1 MMKTKA
7 HFKFSNILVLCIIL
21 LSLASCTQNETTIE
35 VNVNLLRVQRGDT
48 VNIEVELSKTNKT
61 VQAVIL
67 KPTLGSFELAL
78 EKVQNN
84 PGVYKGEVILS
95 DDATE
100 GLYAIHVWTGNTDNP
115 TAVGKAS
122 FLLGKMVVDFTF
134 PSTLEGEDLDF
145 NISQYLQGFQEIGGN
160 FLIAHGLI
168 GRKAY
173 FPSKICKTDVTPD
186 SSNDIVEAILRHG
199 DEKGFPVL
207 LSVSWD
213 LTKNSPSNE
222 RMSEVKSIMKELYIL
237 YHHHPSL
244 TGFYTYLEGSGTYF
258 APFMREFADYAK
270 SLNPGLLTG
279 GAPYVDD
286 PMLAG
291 YLGIIESL
299 DIIIFQGMVMASY
312 RPDNRQKYPIHRVK
326 DFCSLGVGAKWLQ
339 NKISLTHME
348 TFGYLENRISPNYS
362 TTSYENIYPEILSAA
377 TVAGSDGVS
386 IFTYSSDIYA
396 PLKKYPE
403 IEQSRQAVL
412 DGMKAFDL
420 IWDNISK
427 TPNKLTFYFP
437 HSDWVIERWS
447 QSFLPALDA
456 FRVLGIP
463 VDILPYSP
471 PLSEDYPY
479 WPNTPNE
486 DVLPRLLKDGKV
498 LILPDVSGFKRTD
511 SDWIR
516 DFVEQGGVVI
526 AFGPQIPMARASSYE
541 REKLFGVEEIEP
553 KEHSSIIVTESPGN
567 RVSEGDRFNISH
579 LSSWKSTGARV
590 LAEFED
596 HSPAVLMNQYGKGT
610 VVTIIPD
617 ALTAAQQMPE
627 FIRDVIDAAMATCHE
642 TRVVDVIGTNE
653 NVDIATVKTDN
664 GFRVTVIN
672 HNSHELEITL
682 DPLHVPKG
690 HSFQWYDLI
699 SRKRSEAPASDP
711 SLKLQISGKDY
722 ICFEFRKPE

>member
-1 MMKTKA
+1 MKNS
-7 HFKFSNILVLCIIL
+7 FKFYTL
-21 LSLASCTQNETTIE
+21 LISCFLLLAFVSCTQKDLTIE
-35 VNVNLLRVQRGDT
+35 VNVNPFRANPGDT
-48 VNIEVELSKTNKT
+48 VMVEVRVSDAGRSASGQLSAT
-61 VQAVIL
+61 VL

-78 EKVQNN
+78 EKVRNN
-84 PGVYKGEVILS
+84 PGVYTGEVILS

-100 GLYAIHVWTGNTDNP
+100 GLYTIHVWTGNTDNP

-122 FLLGKMVVDFTF
+122 FLSGKIVADFTF
-134 PSTLEGEDLDF
+134 PSTLEGEDTDF
-145 NISQYLQGFQEIGGN
+145 NISQYLKDFQEIGGN
-160 FLIAHGLI
+160 FLVAHGLI

-173 FPSKICKTDVTPD
+173 FPSKICKTDVTSGSP
-186 SSNDIVEAILRHG
+186 NDIVEAILRHG
-199 DEKGFPVL
+199 DEEGFPVL

-213 LTKNSPSNE
+213 LTKKSPSNE
-222 RMSEVKSIMKELYIL
+222 RMSEIKSIMKELYLL
-237 YHHHPSL
+237 YHHHPSFV
-244 TGFYTYLEGSGTYF
+244 GFYTYLEGSGTYF

-270 SLNPGLLTG
+270 SLNSGLLTG

-291 YLGIIESL
+291 YLAIIESL

-339 NKISLTHME
+339 DKISLTHME
-348 TFGYLENRISPNYS
+348 TFGYVENRISPNYS

-403 IEQSRQAVL
+403 IEQSRQALL
-412 DGMKAFDL
+412 DGMKAYDL

-427 TPNKLTFYFP
+427 VPNKLTFYFP

-456 FRVLGIP
+456 FRILGIP

-526 AFGPQIPMARASSYE
+526 AFG
-541 REKLFGVEEIEP
+541 
-553 KEHSSIIVTESPGN
+553 
-567 RVSEGDRFNISH
+567 
-579 LSSWKSTGARV
+579 
-590 LAEFED
+590 
-596 HSPAVLMNQYGKGT
+596 
-610 VVTIIPD
+610 
-617 ALTAAQQMPE
+617 
-627 FIRDVIDAAMATCHE
+627 
-642 TRVVDVIGTNE
+642 
-653 NVDIATVKTDN
+653 
-664 GFRVTVIN
+664 
-672 HNSHELEITL
+672 
-682 DPLHVPKG
+682 
-690 HSFQWYDLI
+690 
-699 SRKRSEAPASDP
+699 
-711 SLKLQISGKDY
+711 
-722 ICFEFRKPE
+722 